1 MLQTTQK
8 IYRYVETRDEN
19 GNIIDLK
26 EVKSTDSFDN
36 VAKLHAEVS
45 KNQEKIFADNARKEK
60 ELQAKKEH
68 QAFLKKYSLKNF
80 MNVVNY
86 LLVMGKFNDV
96 EFIEHLLT
104 LNEEEIAEVLSK
116 KMLTPEFV
124 EVRKFF
130 DKF

>member
-45 KNQEKIFADNARKEK
+45 KNQEKIFADNVRKEK
-60 ELQAKKEH
+60 ELQAKNEH

-104 LNEEEIAEVLSK
+104 LNKEEIAEVLSK
-116 KMLTPEFV
+116 KMLTSEFV